1 MKSKEIPKVEGKR
14 RVNTAT
20 DPSKKVYLTPS
31 EFLWDNHK
39 REELKT
45 RGERK
50 MTWKDKGI
58 EPEQA
63 KQLEDLFMGVDK
75 WADEEAKI
83 TKKQLKTILKNFNN
97 VAKGIRNINRA
108 LKESL

>member
-1 MKSKEIPKVEGKR
+1 MRLKKIPKEEGKR
-14 RVNTAT
+14 RVNIAT

-39 REELKT
+39 R
-45 RGERK
+45 GERK
-50 MTWKDKGI
+50 MTWQDKDI
-58 EPEQA
+58 EPKIKEWKDILQ
-63 KQLEDLFMGVDK
+63 
-75 WADEEAKI
+75 DEEARI

-97 VAKGIRNINRA
+97 VAKGIRNINRV

>member
-31 EFLWDNHK
+31 EFLWDNYK
-39 REELKT
+39 
-45 RGERK
+45 RGERQ
-50 MTWKDKGI
+50 MSWKDKGI
-58 EPEQA
+58 EPKQA
-63 KQLEDLFMGVDK
+63 RQLTALEELNPEAFYN
-75 WADEEAKI
+75 EEAKI
-83 TKKQLKTILKNFNN
+83 TRRQLKTILKNFNN
-97 VAKGIRNINRA
+97 VAKAIRNINRA